1 MKRMLFLIAPIL
13 ISLLLIGCAD
23 ATVRFPEYTAQAV
36 DCIFDLAVDGAAY
49 RIRICRSPITVEPST
64 DFSHLT
70 DAILTILAP
79 DTLDGVTLILSEHT
93 AHLCSGDLAIPVRR
107 EDLAGLLTLF
117 ACFSLENE
125 AVIAIR
131 TVQTSPDRTAAVYQ
145 SIHGTFTVL
154 YDESLTP
161 LSVEYTYEGHLY
173 CLSNF
178 LAFTGE
184 N

>member
-1 MKRMLFLIAPIL
+1 MKRMLTLIAPVL
-13 ISLLLIGCAD
+13 LSLLFLGCAD
-23 ATVRFPEYTAQAV
+23 ATVLFPEHTAQTV
-36 DCIFDLAVDGAAY
+36 DCTFDLTVDGAAY
-49 RIRICRSPITVEPST
+49 RIRICRAPVEEEASA

-70 DAILTILAP
+70 DATLTILAP
-79 DTLDGVTLILSEHT
+79 GALEGVTLILSEQT
-93 AHLCSGDLAIPVRR
+93 AHLCSGDLVIPVRR

-154 YDESLTP
+154 YDELLTP
-161 LSVEYTYEGHLY
+161 LSIEYTYGGHLY

-178 LAFTGE
+178 SAFTGE

>member
-1 MKRMLFLIAPIL
+1 MKRILILIAPIL
-13 ISLLLIGCAD
+13 ISLLFIGCAD
-23 ATVRFPEYTAQAV
+23 TTVHFPEYTAQAV
-36 DCIFDLAVDGAAY
+36 DCTFDLTVDGTAY
-49 RIRICRSPITVEPST
+49 RMRICRAPITRESSI
-64 DFSHLT
+64 DFTHLT
-70 DAILTILAP
+70 DATLTVLAP
-79 DTLDGVTLILSEHT
+79 DALDGVTLILSDQT
-93 AHLCSGDLAIPVRR
+93 AHLCSGDLSIPVRR

-154 YDESLTP
+154 YDEALTP
-161 LSVEYTYEGHLY
+161 LSAEYTYEGHLY
-173 CLSNF
+173 RLSNF
-178 LAFTGE
+178 SAFTGE